1 MSRANELFARFVIIQ
16 NIMKEEIA
24 SAGGML
30 KVGIY
35 NLDIDVS
42 DRISRVDKINAS
54 FARHDWLRTVFPFHK
69 AVLDSSQSVLE
80 SLRRQGF
87 KPIFLAEDAVARK
100 PKLHFKSQLFISG
113 EAVSTL
119 VPLEGWAQL
128 VKDYLL
134 ARAEQLS
141 SESYVDAKRLR
152 GAMSDN
158 AQRLAAPWE
167 ASLTP
172 EEKERSIFYLTV
184 GSHNMDYRGKI
195 MDGEA
200 TYVVSGIQSMHA
212 YLDFVS
218 ILGVTTWVESIEEL
232 NELLPE
238 YGGFWYKVG
247 RYLKNAV

>member
-1 MSRANELFARFVIIQ
+1 M
-16 NIMKEEIA
+16 
-24 SAGGML
+24 
-30 KVGIY
+30 
-35 NLDIDVS
+35 
-42 DRISRVDKINAS
+42 
-54 FARHDWLRTVFPFHK
+54 
-69 AVLDSSQSVLE
+69 E
-80 SLRRQGF
+80 SLRRQGI
-87 KPIFLAEDAVARK
+87 KPVFLAEDAAARK

-119 VPLEGWAQL
+119 IPLVGWAQL
-128 VKDYLL
+128 VRDYLL
-134 ARAEQLS
+134 ARTEQLT

-152 GAMSDN
+152 ALTSDN
-158 AQRLAAPWE
+158 VRIIASQWD

-172 EEKERSIFYLTV
+172 EEDEKTIFYLTV

-195 MDGEA
+195 MDGESM
-200 TYVVSGIQSMHA
+200 YVVSDTYSTVG
-212 YLDFVS
+212 YLDFVN